1 MSANVTAVAEY
12 TPERVELVRRMVAPG
27 VTNDELQFFLY
38 QCKRTGL
45 DPLARQIHAVRR
57 KGKMVIQTGIDGYRL
72 VADRTGTYAGSDA
85 AEFSG
90 SGTLVGR
97 EGKEHPLI
105 ARVRVWKMVG
115 GARCGFTA
123 EARWDEYYPGEGD
136 EGFFWRKMPFGQLAK
151 CAEALALRKAFPLEL
166 SGVYTHEEMHQAGAE
181 DQPALPAPEGDAD
194 EGPHRESEVCSQEE
208 LKDIAD
214 AATQDGGSVA
224 GLCKRLGIDRLDDL
238 PRWRKE
244 EAYRLIE
251 LRKRKVEKARQQA
264 GA

>member
-27 VTNDELQFFLY
+27 VTNDELQFFLH

-85 AEFSG
+85 AEFTG
-90 SGTLVGR
+90 SGTLAGR

-105 ARVRVWKMVG
+105 ARVRVWKLVG
-115 GARCGFTA
+115 GVRCGFTA

-136 EGFFWRKMPFGQLAK
+136 EGFFWRKMPYGQLAK

-166 SGVYTHEEMHQAGAE
+166 SGVYTEAEMDQASE
-181 DQPALPAPEGDAD
+181 SEQSALPASPDAD
-194 EGPHRESEVCSQEE
+194 APHHESEVCSREE
-208 LKDIAD
+208 LKELAD
-214 AATQDGGSVA
+214 AATKDGGTVD
-224 GLCKRLGIDRLDDL
+224 GLCKRLGIERLDDL

-244 EAYRLIE
+244 EAYRVIE
-251 LRKRKVEKARQQA
+251 LRKRRVEKARQQA
-264 GA
+264 GT